1 MVLLTLP
8 VVVAVVSLCA
18 ASPQSIHT
26 VDFPDPSITFDPQT
40 SHWLTFATHSN
51 EKNVQTA
58 TSPTLHGKWS
68 LLTDVDLLPVP
79 GQWVNPTPSYI
90 WAPDVHHIEYTNTH
104 VLYYSGLHANS
115 PHHCIGVVTSPN
127 ITGPYSALDEPFAC
141 PLADGGAIDAA
152 GFYDESSHSRWVVY
166 KIDGSSKGLGG
177 PCGNGDPPG
186 FDTPIMIQ
194 RVSHTDGITPLGN
207 PFPILY
213 RDPKLDGPLIEA
225 PSLIMYGFGREAVYV
240 LFFSSHCY
248 NSPEYGI
255 RYATAKNVLG
265 PYTRQS
271 QLMGAAPVTEERN
284 LTSPGGAT
292 SISGGGTMVFHAG
305 CEAGRCMHQA
315 DFEVVD
321 GAVKLLLWHPRI

>member
-1 MVLLTLP
+1 
-8 VVVAVVSLCA
+8 
-18 ASPQSIHT
+18 
-26 VDFPDPSITFDPQT
+26 
-40 SHWLTFATHSN
+40 
-51 EKNVQTA
+51 
-58 TSPTLHGKWS
+58 
-68 LLTDVDLLPVP
+68 
-79 GQWVNPTPSYI
+79 
-90 WAPDVHHIEYTNTH
+90 
-104 VLYYSGLHANS
+104 
-115 PHHCIGVVTSPN
+115 
-127 ITGPYSALDEPFAC
+127 
-141 PLADGGAIDAA
+141 
-152 GFYDESSHSRWVVY
+152 
-166 KIDGSSKGLGG
+166 
-177 PCGNGDPPG
+177 
-186 FDTPIMIQ
+186 MIQ
-194 RVSHTDGITPLGN
+194 RVSPTDGITPLGN
-207 PFPILY
+207 PFPILH